1 MGPGD
6 KGEMR
11 EGNKQWLGDVIAW
24 VTKKIMRSLRRKGK
38 QEERVETV
46 GLGGRVPSKA
56 ESRGCR
62 GGT

>member
-11 EGNKQWLGDVIAW
+11 EGNKKWLGDVIAW

-38 QEERVETV
+38 QEERVGMKRQWV
-46 GLGGRVPSKA
+46 WVA
-56 ESRGCR
+56 EFLARQSPGDV
-62 GGT
+62 